1 MASLFNWLPFWYNDF
16 GGDSMIHRHTGELA
30 ENKLILLYILS
41 KTETP
46 LSKNQIT
53 QVVLENSLM
62 NYFSMQQFLSELVQN
77 GLVLCYQDMG
87 KHLYII
93 HNRGLEILNLFSS
106 RIPDKLKKDLQEYL
120 NRKGVLLEKEYS
132 TRSSYLMEAPGV
144 YSVYLKLI
152 REGKASFEMK
162 IPAVSEKDAKKICA
176 NWNNGAEAL
185 SRDITKLLTKAED

>member
-1 MASLFNWLPFWYNDF
+1 
-16 GGDSMIHRHTGELA
+16 MIHRHTGELA

-41 KTETP
+41 ETGTP

-62 NYFSMQQFLSELVQN
+62 NYFSMQQFLSELVQK

-87 KHLYII
+87 RHLYKI
-93 HNRGLEILNLFSS
+93 HSRGLEVLNLFSS
-106 RIPDKLKKDLQEYL
+106 RVPDKLKKDLQEYL
-120 NRKGVLLEKEYS
+120 NRKGVLLEREYS

-152 REGKASFEMK
+152 REGKASFEMN
-162 IPAVSEKDAKKICA
+162 IPAVSEEDAKKICA
-176 NWNNGAEAL
+176 NWNNGAETL
-185 SRDITKLLTKAED
+185 SRDIIKLLAKAED